1 MDWYPLWNSL
11 RIALISCAAVFFL
24 GIFAAYYIARLPR
37 VIKGVLDVLLTLPM
51 VLPPTVVGYF
61 LLLLFGAK
69 RPLGIFFMQHFGVK
83 LVMNWYSAI
92 FASIVVA
99 FPLMYRTARGAF
111 ESFDETLAWSA
122 QTLGQSDTWIFWR
135 VRMPA
140 CRQGILAGT
149 VLAFARALGE
159 YGATSMIAGYTPGK
173 TATIATTVYQLWRTN
188 DELGAMRG
196 CWGYRHFGGGAAG
209 GEPAGEKTE
218 SGCPEMSLEINIEK
232 KLDGFTLRAA
242 FTAGNT
248 STALLGASGCG
259 KSMTLRCI
267 AGIVKPDRGRIVL
280 DGRVLFDSDRHIDLP
295 PQQRGVGLLFQNY
308 ALFPNMTVE
317 QNILCGLK
325 TEKDPAARRAA
336 CAEMLRTMRLEELAK
351 RYPAQLSG
359 GQQQRAALARILVG
373 KPRILMLDEPFSAL
387 DSYLR
392 EEVEGEVG
400 SLLANFAGTAL
411 LVTHNRDEAYRLCKE
426 MIVLNEGQVLRT
438 GSTKAVFADPQSIAA
453 ARLTGCKNILPCT
466 PLDSH
471 TVRLDGWNTTLRLAL
486 PVPAG
491 CTAVGIRAHDFTRC
505 AADAP
510 NAIPVKAVSTS
521 ENPFDWTLICTPPE
535 GTAQLWWKV
544 SKKSLCSAAPA
555 APQHL
560 CAAPESIMPLK
571 D

>member
-1 MDWYPLWNSL
+1 
-11 RIALISCAAVFFL
+11 
-24 GIFAAYYIARLPR
+24 
-37 VIKGVLDVLLTLPM
+37 
-51 VLPPTVVGYF
+51 
-61 LLLLFGAK
+61 
-69 RPLGIFFMQHFGVK
+69 
-83 LVMNWYSAI
+83 
-92 FASIVVA
+92 
-99 FPLMYRTARGAF
+99 
-111 ESFDETLAWSA
+111 
-122 QTLGQSDTWIFWR
+122 
-135 VRMPA
+135 
-140 CRQGILAGT
+140 
-149 VLAFARALGE
+149 
-159 YGATSMIAGYTPGK
+159 
-173 TATIATTVYQLWRTN
+173 
-188 DELGAMRG
+188 
-196 CWGYRHFGGGAAG
+196 
-209 GEPAGEKTE
+209 
-218 SGCPEMSLEINIEK
+218 MSLEVNIEK

-242 FTAGNT
+242 FTAGNI

-280 DGRVLFDSDRHIDLP
+280 DGRVLFDSVQRIDLP

-317 QNILCGLK
+317 QNVLCGLK
-325 TEKDPAARRAA
+325 AEKDPAARRVA
-336 CAEMLRTMRLEELAK
+336 CVEMLRAMRLETLAK

-438 GSTKAVFADPQSIAA
+438 GSTKEVFADPQSVAA

-471 TVRLDGWNTTLRLAL
+471 TVRLDGWGTSLRLAL

-491 CTAVGIRAHDFTRC
+491 CTAVGIRAHDLAPC
-505 AADAP
+505 AANAP

-521 ENPFDWTLICTPPE
+521 ENPFDWNLICTPPE
-535 GTAQLWWKV
+535 GTAQLWCKV
-544 SKKSLCSAAPA
+544 SKKSLSSAAPA

-571 D
+571 G

>member
-1 MDWYPLWNSL
+1 
-11 RIALISCAAVFFL
+11 
-24 GIFAAYYIARLPR
+24 
-37 VIKGVLDVLLTLPM
+37 
-51 VLPPTVVGYF
+51 
-61 LLLLFGAK
+61 
-69 RPLGIFFMQHFGVK
+69 
-83 LVMNWYSAI
+83 
-92 FASIVVA
+92 
-99 FPLMYRTARGAF
+99 
-111 ESFDETLAWSA
+111 
-122 QTLGQSDTWIFWR
+122 
-135 VRMPA
+135 
-140 CRQGILAGT
+140 
-149 VLAFARALGE
+149 
-159 YGATSMIAGYTPGK
+159 
-173 TATIATTVYQLWRTN
+173 
-188 DELGAMRG
+188 
-196 CWGYRHFGGGAAG
+196 
-209 GEPAGEKTE
+209 
-218 SGCPEMSLEINIEK
+218 MSLEVSIEK

-280 DGRVLFDSDRHIDLP
+280 DGRVLFDSAQHIDLP

-308 ALFPNMTVE
+308 ALFPNMT
-317 QNILCGLK
+317 
-325 TEKDPAARRAA
+325 DPAARRAA
-336 CAEMLRTMRLEELAK
+336 CAEMLRAMRLEALAK

-400 SLLANFAGTAL
+400 SLLASFAGTAL

-491 CTAVGIRAHDFTRC
+491 CTAVGIRAHDFTPC

-521 ENPFDWTLICTPPE
+521 ENPFDWNLICTPPE

-544 SKKSLCSAAPA
+544 SKKSLSSAAPA
-555 APQHL
+555 APQYL

-571 D
+571 G